1 MIYFDLNSLNKIK
14 NVPDFFLTPLVY
26 AIGNACEEIKIA
38 QAYTLKRKK
47 KLIILHPYNLTRL
60 LRYKICNR
68 CIFTELYSYEET
80 FFDKT
85 LKKILNFLVDKE
97 FIVRRLFFI
106 LIKKFT
112 NKNLSKYNFPIIGI
126 EKIFGTKKNIQY
138 NKEKFIEYENIK
150 KFSLIKNNFNINY
163 DIERYCEIKLNE
175 YKIPYERLVLIH
187 VRDDQYRND
196 KNRKDY
202 RNSNIN
208 KYIESIKYLIENNYF
223 VMRVGRR
230 PSNKIYFEHNN
241 FLDYS
246 SLDIQEDNLDI
257 FLMKKTKFFL
267 GTQSGILDL
276 AQLFNKPILQT
287 IMVEIFS
294 KYPIKIN
301 DRGIFKKIKKKGEF
315 LSISDYVK
323 LNYRYHNPSNDLNDL
338 IFYENTEEELL
349 LSVKEF
355 LDIQKNPTLTFNQNK
370 FNQFI
375 LNEHKKHF
383 NQNPHELFTEYDSL
397 KLIRLVKNAEGCL
410 TNINLKNLNFI

>member
-1 MIYFDLNSLNKIK
+1 MIYFVLNYLNRIK
-14 NVPDFFLTPLVY
+14 KFPYFFLTPLVY
-26 AIGNACEEIKIA
+26 AIGNACEEIKLA
-38 QAYTLKRKK
+38 NAYAIKRKK
-47 KLIILHPYNLTRL
+47 KLIILHPYNLTRFL
-60 LRYKICNR
+60 KYRICNK

-80 FFDKT
+80 FFDKI

-97 FIVRRLFFI
+97 FIVRRFFLLFI
-106 LIKKFT
+106 RKFSK
-112 NKNLSKYNFPIIGI
+112 KNLSKYNFPIIGI
-126 EKIFGTKKNIQY
+126 EKIFGTKKNVQNN
-138 NKEKFIEYENIK
+138 NKKFIEYENIK
-150 KFSLIKNNFNINY
+150 KFSLVKNNFDINH
-163 DIERYCEIKLNE
+163 DIEKYCEIKLNK

-187 VRDDQYRND
+187 VRDDQYRDD

-202 RNSNIN
+202 RNSDIN

-223 VMRVGRR
+223 VIRVGRK
-230 PSNKIYFEHNN
+230 PSNKIYLNHYN

-257 FLMKKTKFFL
+257 FLMKKTKLFI

-287 IMVEIFS
+287 NMVEIFS

-315 LSISDYVK
+315 LTISDYAR
-323 LNYRYHNPSNDLNDL
+323 LNYKYHNPSNDLNDL

-349 LSVKEF
+349 MSIKEF
-355 LDIQKNPTLTFNQNK
+355 IDIQKDPTLTLNQKKFNK
-370 FNQFI
+370 FI
-375 LNEHKKHF
+375 LDEHKKHF
-383 NQNPHELFTEYDSL
+383 NRNPNELFTEYDSL

>member
-1 MIYFDLNSLNKIK
+1 MIYFFLNSLNKIK
-14 NVPDFFLTPLVY
+14 NFPYFFVTPLVY

-38 QAYTLKRKK
+38 QAYTLRKKK

-68 CIFTELYSYEET
+68 SIFTELYSYEET

-112 NKNLSKYNFPIIGI
+112 KKNLSKYNFPIIGI
-126 EKIFGTKKNIQY
+126 EKIFGIKKNVQY
-138 NKEKFIEYENIK
+138 NEEKFIKYEDIK

-163 DIERYCEIKLNE
+163 EIERYCEIKLNE

-187 VRDDQYRND
+187 VRDHQYRND

-208 KYIESIKYLIENNYF
+208 KYIECIKYLIENNYF

-257 FLMKKTKFFL
+257 FLMKKTKFFI

-287 IMVEIFS
+287 NMVEIFS

-301 DRGIFKKIKKKGEF
+301 DRGIFKKIYKNGEF

-323 LNYRYHNPSNDLNDL
+323 LNYRYHNPSNNLDDL

-349 LSVKEF
+349 MSVKEF

-383 NQNPHELFTEYDSL
+383 NLNPHELFKEYDSL

>member
-1 MIYFDLNSLNKIK
+1 
-14 NVPDFFLTPLVY
+14 
-26 AIGNACEEIKIA
+26 
-38 QAYTLKRKK
+38 
-47 KLIILHPYNLTRL
+47 
-60 LRYKICNR
+60 
-68 CIFTELYSYEET
+68 
-80 FFDKT
+80 
-85 LKKILNFLVDKE
+85 
-97 FIVRRLFFI
+97 
-106 LIKKFT
+106 
-112 NKNLSKYNFPIIGI
+112 
-126 EKIFGTKKNIQY
+126 
-138 NKEKFIEYENIK
+138 
-150 KFSLIKNNFNINY
+150 
-163 DIERYCEIKLNE
+163 
-175 YKIPYERLVLIH
+175 
-187 VRDDQYRND
+187 
-196 KNRKDY
+196 
-202 RNSNIN
+202 
-208 KYIESIKYLIENNYF
+208 
-223 VMRVGRR
+223 MRVGRR

-287 IMVEIFS
+287 NMVEIFS

-301 DRGIFKKIKKKGEF
+301 DRGIFKKIKKRGEF
-315 LSISDYVK
+315 LSISNYVK

-383 NQNPHELFTEYDSL
+383 NQNPHELITEYDSL

>member
-1 MIYFDLNSLNKIK
+1 MIYFVLNSLNKIK
-14 NVPDFFLTPLVY
+14 NFPYFFLTPLVY

-38 QAYTLKRKK
+38 QAYVIKRKK
-47 KLIILHPYNLTRL
+47 KLIILHPYSLTRL
-60 LRYKICNR
+60 LKYRVCNR
-68 CIFTELYSYEET
+68 CIFTKLYSYEET
-80 FFDKT
+80 LLDKM
-85 LKKILNFLVDKE
+85 LKKILNFLIDKE
-97 FIVRRLFFI
+97 FIVRRLFII
-106 LIKKFT
+106 LIKRLTK
-112 NKNLSKYNFPIIGI
+112 KNLSRYNFPIIGI
-126 EKIFGTKKNIQY
+126 EKIFGTKTNVQY

-150 KFSLIKNNFNINY
+150 KFYLIKNNFNINY
-163 DIERYCEIKLNE
+163 EVEKYCEIKLNK

-202 RNSNIN
+202 RNSDIN

-223 VMRVGRR
+223 VVRVGRK
-230 PSNKIYFEHNN
+230 PTNKIHFKHEN

-257 FLMKKTKFFL
+257 FLMKKTKFFI

-287 IMVEIFS
+287 NMVEIFS

-301 DRGIFKKIKKKGEF
+301 DRGIFKKIKKNDEF

-323 LNYRYHNPSNDLNDL
+323 LNFRYHNPSNDLNDL
-338 IFYENTEEELL
+338 IFYENNEEELL
-349 LSVKEF
+349 ISLKEF
-355 LDIQKNPTLTFNQNK
+355 LDIQQNPTLTLNQNK
-370 FNQFI
+370 FNEFI

-383 NQNPHELFTEYDSL
+383 NLNPLELFTEYDSL